1 MSEPPS
7 PVPMA
12 CQLVPGLGLT
22 GPPPTKAFPFIS
34 QTETWPV
41 LLFWKRMSSEKP
53 SWVKSPVPIACQAG
67 PGLGLT
73 GPPPISLLSFISQIE
88 VWPVLL
94 FWKRLWE
101 KPSWLKSPVPIACQA
116 GPGLGLTGPPPIKL
130 LPFISQIEVW
140 PVLLFWKRMS
150 EKPSWLK
157 SPVPIACQLGP
168 GFGLTGPPPIKVF
181 PLISQIETWPVLVFW
196 KKDVGKAVA
205 IEVARSDCLPG
216 RPWIGT
222 DRPAADQAVP
232 AHFPD
237 RDLAAARILPQDV
250 VGKAVVSEIAGS
262 DRFPGS
268 PGIGCHR
275 AAAAQ
280 AV

>member
-1 MSEPPS
+1 M
-7 PVPMA
+7 
-12 CQLVPGLGLT
+12 
-22 GPPPTKAFPFIS
+22 
-34 QTETWPV
+34 
-41 LLFWKRMSSEKP
+41 
-53 SWVKSPVPIACQAG
+53 
-67 PGLGLT
+67 
-73 GPPPISLLSFISQIE
+73 
-88 VWPVLL
+88 
-94 FWKRLWE
+94 
-101 KPSWLKSPVPIACQA
+101 
-116 GPGLGLTGPPPIKL
+116 
-130 LPFISQIEVW
+130 
-140 PVLLFWKRMS
+140 
-150 EKPSWLK
+150 
-157 SPVPIACQLGP
+157 ACQLGP

-262 DRFPGS
+262 DRFPGR

-275 AAAAQ
+275 AAADQ
-280 AV
+280 AVPVHLPDRGLAGAGVLPQNVGIAVTGEVACSDLGPTRSGIGVHGPAVDQGGPVHFPDCGLAVRILPQEGGESGQIGGRQRDRVRAADLSKRAQSIGAARTQHRAPFQVRQGECRDPVSAIGGAQESE